1 MDIIRVYKSNK
12 NMTKAEQKEHIKRLA
27 NERQKRFYRKKKM
40 EQMKKNEVKIF
51 TEKINLD
58 DNNDDYETDS
68 NIEDNEYLIELLEN
82 VKFDNSEDDNEKLE
96 AINILEDKLGVEK
109 YDKLISVDID
119 IDSDSDSDS
128 DIDNDSD

>member
-51 TEKINLD
+51 TKKINLD

-82 VKFDNSEDDNEKLE
+82 VKFDNSENDNEKLE

-128 DIDNDSD
+128 DIDSDSD